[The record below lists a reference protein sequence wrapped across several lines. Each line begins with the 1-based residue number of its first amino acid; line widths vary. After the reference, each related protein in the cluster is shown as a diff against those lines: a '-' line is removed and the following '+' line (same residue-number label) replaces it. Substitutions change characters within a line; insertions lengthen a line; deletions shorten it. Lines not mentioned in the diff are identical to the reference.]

1 MRTDLTLSVTLGLT
15 LGLALIA
22 GPALAQAVGHGQHHG
37 GHQGHAS
44 HQGHDVP
51 ADHTRH
57 QAPPA
62 ERRSPKDHGGH
73 GGHGGHQGHGAPSSA
88 SRASPRGADVEHA
101 ADLYFDPQRMAR
113 ARAQLR
119 AENGDIR
126 LGAVFIERL
135 EARIDDGEAGLA
147 FEAQAWRGGDIN
159 RVWLKTEGE
168 AEPGGPVED
177 VSAQLLYS
185 RAVRPFWDV
194 QAGVEHAWRRHGPD
208 ISHLVLGVQGLAPYW
223 WEVDAALRLSEDGDL
238 TAKAEGEYDQ
248 RLTQRLILQPRLE
261 VALAA
266 DDIDALEL
274 GAGPTSWSAGLR
286 LRYEL
291 AREFAPY
298 VGVEWEGALGETAQ
312 RRRAAGDP
320 TGEARLV
327 LGLRAWF

>member
-1 MRTDLTLSVTLGLT
+1 MTLSLT
-15 LGLALIA
+15 LGFALISA
-22 GPALAQAVGHGQHHG
+22 PSLAQTGGHGQHHG
-37 GHQGHAS
+37 GHQAHADHRS
-44 HQGHDVP
+44 HGVP
-51 ADHTRH
+51 ADHSRH
-57 QAPPA
+57 QTPPA
-62 ERRSPKDHGGH
+62 AHPALKEH
-73 GGHGGHQGHGAPSSA
+73 GGHGGHQGHGVSSSA
-88 SRASPRGADVEHA
+88 SPVSSPVADVEHA

-159 RVWLKTEGE
+159 RVWLKAEGE

-177 VSAQLLYS
+177 VEAQLLYS

-194 QAGVEHAWRRHGPD
+194 QAGVKHAWRRHGPD
-208 ISHLVLGVQGLAPYW
+208 TSHLVLGVQGLAPYW
-223 WEVDAALRLSEDGDL
+223 WEVDAALHLSEDGDL
-238 TAKAEGEYDQ
+238 TAKAEAEYEQ

-266 DDIDALEL
+266 DDVDALEL

-320 TGEARLV
+320 TGESRLV